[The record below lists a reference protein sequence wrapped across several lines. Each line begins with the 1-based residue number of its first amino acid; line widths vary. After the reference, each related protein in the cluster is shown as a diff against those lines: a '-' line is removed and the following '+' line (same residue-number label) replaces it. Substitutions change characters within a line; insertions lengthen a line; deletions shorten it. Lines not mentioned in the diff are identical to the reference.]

1 MEPVIKKSGS
11 GYEVAWPSQ
20 GVHARVRHIKNRG
33 DRFKAQVAITFREEP
48 VHRSDPTLN
57 SVTGLDQFARKL
69 ERRIPQ
75 EQWGVDWE
83 LIVEGLAGIV
93 QDTHASGTGEVELGT
108 VVPDETAQWSVD
120 NLVIQGQANLI
131 YGDGGTGKSMFCLWI
146 AALMDQGHVNTDHG
160 LVIEPGKVL
169 YLDWETD
176 ASEVSTRVR
185 NIHAGLGITNDSGIV
200 YRAQTLPLAQDQ
212 DRIQDIVDERG
223 IDLVIVDSMGMAVE
237 GELESAET
245 VLSFF
250 RAVRTIG
257 KTALIISHVNRQG
270 TIFGSAYTN
279 NSARNVWEAS
289 KAASTVSS
297 NEKDIAFN
305 LFHKKANNINLQPS
319 QSWSMSFD
327 DDKVLLER
335 GEVYETTDA
344 GKLSIPKLVKEILK
358 REGPR
363 TKDSLDEM
371 VAIKMNIDI
380 PREGEDMSGQ
390 YRKLRSNV
398 GVAISRMKNPQKETD
413 SRIAELPDGTLSI
426 STPTAEGGEAWQ
438 DL

>member
-1 MEPVIKKSGS
+1 MSKS
-11 GYEVAWPSQ
+11 PP
-20 GVHARVRHIKNRG
+20 NC
-33 DRFKAQVAITFREEP
+33 
-48 VHRSDPTLN
+48 
-57 SVTGLDQFARKL
+57 
-69 ERRIPQ
+69 
-75 EQWGVDWE
+75 
-83 LIVEGLAGIV
+83 
-93 QDTHASGTGEVELGT
+93 GEVSPT
-108 VVPDETAQWSVD
+108 
-120 NLVIQGQANLI
+120 
-131 YGDGGTGKSMFCLWI
+131 K
-146 AALMDQGHVNTDHG
+146 
-160 LVIEPGKVL
+160 
-169 YLDWETD
+169 
-176 ASEVSTRVR
+176 
-185 NIHAGLGITNDSGIV
+185 
-200 YRAQTLPLAQDQ
+200 
-212 DRIQDIVDERG
+212 
-223 IDLVIVDSMGMAVE
+223 
-237 GELESAET
+237 SAET

-398 GVAISRMKNPQKETD
+398 GVAVSRMKNPQKETD
-413 SRIAELPDGTLSI
+413 SRIEELPDGTLTI